1 MKIAFYAPL
10 KPPDHPVPSGDRLM
24 ARQLMSALTMA
35 GHEVAVASTLRAFTP
50 EPDQSTLAKLR
61 SDAEAEI
68 SRIASQWRNRGK
80 PDLWFS
86 YHPYYKAPD
95 LLAVPL
101 AREFGIAL
109 ATAEASYSARRNRQ
123 GWTQQQDTVVDL
135 VRQANFNLCFTERD
149 AKGLLEAVPEARIDR
164 IDPFIDTDRFRKS
177 VTTTSEPNLL
187 AIAMLRKGD
196 KSESFAMLAS
206 ALAKLLDLDWRL
218 TIIGDGPAASTIKSM
233 FAAIPA
239 ARIDWRGELAADAI
253 AKELPNAALYVWPGC
268 GEAYGLAYLEAQ
280 AAGIP
285 VIAQNTAGV
294 PAVVIDGETGLLT
307 SEGGIDAFAS
317 AIRSLMSNPD
327 ERRRLSLNAR
337 NFVLRERS
345 LEKAA
350 QKLAGILA
358 ERVN

>member
-24 ARQLMSALTMA
+24 ARQLVVALTLA
-35 GHEVAVASTLRAFTP
+35 GHDVEVASTLRAFAS
-50 EPDQSTLAKLR
+50 QSDSSAFAKLR

-68 SRIASQWRNRGK
+68 GRIAAQWRTHGR

-101 AREFGIAL
+101 AREFGITL
-109 ATAEASYSARRNRQ
+109 TTAEASYSARRNRQ
-123 GWTQQQDTVVDL
+123 GWTMQQDHVADL
-135 VRQANFNLCFTERD
+135 VRQARVNLCFTERD
-149 AKGLLEAVPEARIDR
+149 AKGLQDAVPQARIAR
-164 IDPFIDTDRFRKS
+164 IEPFIDTACFRAS
-177 VTTTSEPNLL
+177 PVMTSEPRLL

-196 KSESFAMLAS
+196 KSESFAMLAA
-206 ALAKLLDLDWRL
+206 ALEKLLDIDWHL
-218 TIIGDGPAASTIKSM
+218 TIIGDGPAAASVRAM

-239 ARIDWRGELAADAI
+239 ERIGWKGELSAEAI
-253 AKELPNAALYVWPGC
+253 VDELANAALYVWPGC

-280 AAGIP
+280 AAGLP

-294 PAVVIDGETGLLT
+294 PAVVIGGETGLLT
-307 SEGGIDAFAS
+307 PEGDIDAFADAVRRLIAS
-317 AIRSLMSNPD
+317 PE
-327 ERRRLSLNAR
+327 ERRRLSQNAR
-337 NFVLRERS
+337 SFVLGERS

-350 QKLAGILA
+350 ARLAAILA
-358 ERVN
+358 EHTS

>member
-24 ARQLMSALTMA
+24 ARQLIAALRIA
-35 GHEVAVASTLRAFTP
+35 GYEVEVASTLRAFMT
-50 EPDQSTLAKLR
+50 EPDPSAFTRLR
-61 SDAEAEI
+61 SEAEAEI
-68 SRIASQWRNRGK
+68 TRIAAQWHKDRA

-95 LLAVPL
+95 LLALPL

-109 ATAEASYSARRNRQ
+109 ATAEASYSARRNHQ
-123 GWTQQQDTVVDL
+123 GWSEQQGAVVDL
-135 VRQANFNLCFTERD
+135 LKQAKINLCFTERD
-149 AKGLLEAVPEARIDR
+149 AKGLTEAAPGARVDR
-164 IDPFIDTDRFRKS
+164 IVPFIDTTLYRT
-177 VTTTSEPNLL
+177 VPPPTMEPRLL

-206 ALAKLLDLDWRL
+206 ALGRLLDSDWNL
-218 TIIGDGPAASTIKSM
+218 TIIGDGPASATIKSM
-233 FAAIPA
+233 FSNIPPE
-239 ARIDWRGELAADAI
+239 RIDWRGELGAEAI
-253 AKELPNAALYVWPGC
+253 ARELPKASLYVWPGC

-280 AAGIP
+280 AAGLP

-307 SEGGIDAFAS
+307 SNGDVEAFADT
-317 AIRSLMSNPD
+317 I
-327 ERRRLSLNAR
+327 RRLLSDTAERQRLSDNAR

-345 LEKAA
+345 LESAA
-350 QKLAGILA
+350 GKLTAILT
-358 ERVN
+358 ERLT